1 MGGIIGSLAYLAGS
15 GNNINGNL
23 AAQQSISFTMPEPT
37 QGVEP
42 YASETAHRI
51 VGETDYNAYG
61 EGQDGYL
68 RNNYASETLTIINDS
83 EIYAGPNGVEGA
95 TVTTDEL
102 NKSFLQGIGFAFG
115 TDATSPWDEAS
126 AATTPKLYYEEQPK
140 ALTAD
145 CETVYLNVGD
155 NSIVTFTLVGG
166 NSANMDIKVS
176 NDENVI
182 ANVETSCPTDNTAT
196 VAFSAVAKGTATIT
210 VNCGSL
216 TRTVTIEVK
225 EPTGIND
232 IIATDTASL
241 TYDGRTVRSSVAG
254 TRITVYNANGAV
266 VASAETCVDMSSLS
280 HGIYIAAT
288 ATDAI
293 KIAK

>member
-1 MGGIIGSLAYLAGS
+1 M
-15 GNNINGNL
+15 
-23 AAQQSISFTMPEPT
+23 
-37 QGVEP
+37 
-42 YASETAHRI
+42 
-51 VGETDYNAYG
+51 
-61 EGQDGYL
+61 
-68 RNNYASETLTIINDS
+68 
-83 EIYAGPNGVEGA
+83 
-95 TVTTDEL
+95 
-102 NKSFLQGIGFAFG
+102 
-115 TDATSPWDEAS
+115 
-126 AATTPKLYYEEQPK
+126 
-140 ALTAD
+140 
-145 CETVYLNVGD
+145 GD
-155 NSIVTFTLVGG
+155 NGFVTFTLVGG
-166 NSANMDIKVS
+166 NSADMDIKVS

-182 ANVETSCPTDNTAT
+182 ANVETSYPTDAKAT

-210 VNCGSL
+210 VSYGSF
-216 TRTVTIEVK
+216 TRTVKIEVK

-266 VASAETCVDMSSLS
+266 VASAETCVDLSSLS